1 MTRDGPTV
9 WIDDAGDGGS
19 DPGAWAAAIAHT
31 PHLAA
36 QCAACLPDAAPEQ
49 DPQAND

>member
-9 WIDDAGDGGS
+9 WIDDAADGGS
-19 DPGAWAAAIAHT
+19 DAGAWDTAIAHT

-36 QCAACLPDAAPEQ
+36 QCRPDEAPAQ
-49 DPQAND
+49 DPQVND